1 MRNQDG
7 GESLLTPNPQQPV
20 SSIRSAALKQRFAD
34 ATSARLWLREGFPIT
49 DVLTM
54 LEVRHRFELSPDS
67 ARTHA
72 IEILLAIEAETR
84 LPIHQPISPRKELRN
99 AVA

>member
-1 MRNQDG
+1 M
-7 GESLLTPNPQQPV
+7 LTPIPDRQG
-20 SSIRSAALKQRFAD
+20 SSVQSAAIKQWVAD
-34 ATSARLWLREGFPIT
+34 VNSARLWLSEGFPIA

-54 LEVRHRFELSPDS
+54 LEVRHRFDISPES
-67 ARTHA
+67 ARTYA

-84 LPIHQPISPRKELRN
+84 LPIHQPISPQKEPRN

>member
-1 MRNQDG
+1 
-7 GESLLTPNPQQPV
+7 LLTPNPHRPV
-20 SSIRSAALKQRFAD
+20 SSVQSAAHKQRID
-34 ATSARLWLREGFPIT
+34 DTTSARLWLREGFPIA

-72 IEILLAIEAETR
+72 IEVLLAIEAETR

>member
-1 MRNQDG
+1 M
-7 GESLLTPNPQQPV
+7 
-20 SSIRSAALKQRFAD
+20 AD
-34 ATSARLWLREGFPIT
+34 ANSVRLWLREGFPVA

-72 IEILLAIEAETR
+72 IEVLLAIEAETR
-84 LPIHQPISPRKELRN
+84 LPIHQPISAQEEPRN

>member
-1 MRNQDG
+1 MP
-7 GESLLTPNPQQPV
+7 LLSPNPQRPV
-20 SSIRSAALKQRFAD
+20 SSVQAAALEQRMAD
-34 ATSARLWLREGFPIT
+34 ANSVRLWLREGFPVA

-72 IEILLAIEAETR
+72 IEVLLAIEAETR
-84 LPIHQPISPRKELRN
+84 LPIHQPISAQEEPRN